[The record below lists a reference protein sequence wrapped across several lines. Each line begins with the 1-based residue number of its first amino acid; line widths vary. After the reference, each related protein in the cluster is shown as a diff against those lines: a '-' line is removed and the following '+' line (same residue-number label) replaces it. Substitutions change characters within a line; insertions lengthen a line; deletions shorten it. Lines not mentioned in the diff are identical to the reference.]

1 MIWHH
6 ILILLSLYKLPDVV
20 LGNMIRVKRAARHF
34 IQQFAFRNF
43 NLMRMQIILGFKIAE
58 DDRFLFTM
66 RFSGRTEL
74 VQ

>member
-1 MIWHH
+1 
-6 ILILLSLYKLPDVV
+6 
-20 LGNMIRVKRAARHF
+20 MIRVKRAARHF